1 MGPIGYPEMMFIF
14 ILALLLFGP
23 KKLPEL
29 GKTLGKALTEFNR
42 AKNELKTTF
51 DREMKTLE
59 RETESIKEAT
69 NSLYHDNYNYDYSS
83 YDSAHHAPELPE
95 TPAIEAS
102 STPSAS
108 APQGAESTHAV
119 AESLPTQAVA
129 APEGTIASGH
139 YHEPVM
145 PEMHHEVA
153 SVAPGAPAE
162 QHTIKS

>member
-83 YDSAHHAPELPE
+83 YDSAHHAAELPE
-95 TPAIEAS
+95 TPALEAS
-102 STPSAS
+102 AIPSAS
-108 APQGAESTHAV
+108 APQGAESTHA
-119 AESLPTQAVA
+119 AEPAF
-129 APEGTIASGH
+129 APEGTIANGS
-139 YHEPVM
+139 YYEP
-145 PEMHHEVA
+145 
-153 SVAPGAPAE
+153 APAE
-162 QHTIKS
+162 LHSSVPGEAAEPAVKS

>member
-42 AKNELKTTF
+42 AKSELKNTF

-59 RETESIKEAT
+59 RETESIKEVT

-83 YDSAHHAPELPE
+83 YDSNHYTESAEH
-95 TPAIEAS
+95 PALEAS
-102 STPSAS
+102 TTPGAS
-108 APQGAESTHAV
+108 APQGAESTH
-119 AESLPTQAVA
+119 VA
-129 APEGTIASGH
+129 AEHTAVLEGTVANGS

-145 PEMHHEVA
+145 TEIHHEVPVPA
-153 SVAPGAPAE
+153 AE
-162 QHTIKS
+162 QTQKS

>member
-119 AESLPTQAVA
+119 P
-129 APEGTIASGH
+129 APEGTIASGS
-139 YHEPVM
+139 YHEPVI
-145 PEMHHEVA
+145 PETHHEVA
-153 SVAPGAPAE
+153 SVAPGALAE

>member
-29 GKTLGKALTEFNR
+29 GKTIGKALTEFNR

-83 YDSAHHAPELPE
+83 YDSAHHAPELAEP
-95 TPAIEAS
+95 PAIEAS
-102 STPSAS
+102 STSSAS
-108 APQGAESTHAV
+108 APQGAESTHAI
-119 AESLPTQAVA
+119 AESHSIA
-129 APEGTIASGH
+129 APEGTIASGS
-139 YHEPVM
+139 YHEPVL
-145 PEMHHEVA
+145 ESLDA
-153 SVAPGAPAE
+153 RAE

>member
-83 YDSAHHAPELPE
+83 YDSAHHAVELPE
-95 TPAIEAS
+95 TPALEAS
-102 STPSAS
+102 TIPSAS
-108 APQGAESTHAV
+108 APQGAELTHA
-119 AESLPTQAVA
+119 AVEPPF
-129 APEGTIASGH
+129 APEGTVANGS
-139 YHEPVM
+139 YHEPV
-145 PEMHHEVA
+145 PAEMHHAV
-153 SVAPGAPAE
+153 PGEAAE
-162 QHTIKS
+162 TVVKS

>member
-69 NSLYHDNYNYDYSS
+69 NTLYHDNYNYDYSS
-83 YDSAHHAPELPE
+83 YDSTHHNVELPE

-108 APQGAESTHAV
+108 APQGAESTHV
-119 AESLPTQAVA
+119 APEPRH
-129 APEGTIASGH
+129 APEGTMASGSF
-139 YHEPVM
+139 HEPLPAAV
-145 PEMHHEVA
+145 HQNVQEVA
-153 SVAPGAPAE
+153 AE
-162 QHTIKS
+162 QSLKS

>member
-108 APQGAESTHAV
+108 APQGAESTHAI
-119 AESLPTQAVA
+119 AEPHFVA
-129 APEGTIASGH
+129 APEGTIASGS
-139 YHEPVM
+139 YHEPV
-145 PEMHHEVA
+145 PAVHHEVA
-153 SVAPGAPAE
+153 MEGANAIAE

>member
-42 AKNELKTTF
+42 AKSELKNTF

-59 RETESIKEAT
+59 RETESIKEVT

-83 YDSAHHAPELPE
+83 YDSNHHTESVDH
-95 TPAIEAS
+95 PALEAS
-102 STPSAS
+102 TTPSAS
-108 APQGAESTHAV
+108 ALQGAESTHV
-119 AESLPTQAVA
+119 AEHTPAL
-129 APEGTIASGH
+129 EGTIASGS

-145 PEMHHEVA
+145 TEIHHESPLPA
-153 SVAPGAPAE
+153 AE
-162 QHTIKS
+162 QTQKS

>member
-108 APQGAESTHAV
+108 APQGAEFTHAIT
-119 AESLPTQAVA
+119 EPSSS
-129 APEGTIASGH
+129 PEGTIASGS
-139 YHEPVM
+139 YHEPAHDFIPADPV
-145 PEMHHEVA
+145 
-153 SVAPGAPAE
+153 SAPAE
-162 QHTIKS
+162 PQVIKS

>member
-42 AKNELKTTF
+42 AKNELKNTF

-59 RETESIKEAT
+59 RETESIKEVT

-83 YDSAHHAPELPE
+83 YDSNHHGEDH
-95 TPAIEAS
+95 PALEAS
-102 STPSAS
+102 TTPGAS
-108 APQGAESTHAV
+108 ALQGAESTPVV
-119 AESLPTQAVA
+119 AGHVPAL
-129 APEGTIASGH
+129 EGTVASGS

-145 PEMHHEVA
+145 TEAHHDVHQQDFHQDAQYHAPE
-153 SVAPGAPAE
+153 PTAE
-162 QHTIKS
+162 HALKS